1 MMLLPGLP
9 FFRTV
14 MKELTNNVQIIK
26 QGGKP
31 AFAVVPYDDF
41 LKITGAKTTENETLI
56 PHEVV
61 GLVVKNGWNL
71 VKAWRK
77 HLGLSQKE
85 LSQRAGITQPALS
98 QMEKDDNKLRSGTI
112 EKLAEAMGLSI
123 EQLMD

>member
-1 MMLLPGLP
+1 
-9 FFRTV
+9 

-56 PHEVV
+56 PHEIV

-77 HLGLSQKE
+77 YLGLSQKE